1 MGGVQTEWSRTTMS
15 TNNILTHFR
24 IYSSSNE
31 NGLNYSFVL
40 TTAQLFKIMGCCAAK
55 NLVLD
60 GGVKADGP
68 VTRTQQINHK
78 RSSAPSSRT
87 KPGQRSTKNKE
98 IISTDGIDILSD
110 DSGSKSGNKFDIFI
124 VKQEHT
130 QKDGNN
136 KNGATTQGK
145 NETGNRKRSQDKE
158 NVNPG
163 ANYARNNKKAK
174 TVQNQDSSEHI
185 VDLFQASSVKGL
197 PQNKDAKPSQKKVIN
212 HEGVYD
218 TLDIDSINSNE
229 STTTHAGFNDPAVIE
244 AFDDIFG
251 SGDQFK
257 TLKGTPELQRKKKV
271 HVIPT
276 GLEEDEIGSA
286 IGRKGLLTLGGTSNI
301 SDPTSPRS
309 DASQTFEVEVKGEDG
324 DQISN
329 DIDMMSDDSGY
340 VLCETDADPTII
352 DTNRTKLIEVL
363 PNGDLR
369 TIHVNQE
376 FHNNRNQAQYENKP
390 SKANYGMFHFG
401 KPKPMDPPKN
411 QRNRGD
417 NSRLSNT
424 LNEEH
429 SIIGAIPPAVGL
441 SNGIQ
446 GLLHVAPADKSKSTY
461 SYQYKGDSPS
471 TNKRPGTS
479 NGKNRN
485 PPEKENDPPPNTNK
499 VRGLIQVMPTDNPT
513 KYSYKPPPSRSS
525 RRESNRD
532 PDITEFQSKI
542 LSDISTSNNNNEL
555 DSDEEIKIN
564 LTPERSR
571 KNRPKSSYSVRRH
584 STYETQ
590 PHRLESEDYSNLTT
604 QKSGS
609 TIGLQGDSLNL
620 YGNVTDTDVTVNI
633 MSNKA
638 ARVLG
643 LETEMESSRPPLVP
657 CDETENSNTNQKDLS
672 HLKFPK
678 ENMILRTN
686 TKARGMNS
694 VMDTRLGS
702 NRREF
707 GTHVTER
714 AMLPGWSRHL
724 PP

>member
-1 MGGVQTEWSRTTMS
+1 MYGNTIFTY
-15 TNNILTHFR
+15 FR
-24 IYSSSNE
+24 IYSSSNQ
-31 NGLNYSFVL
+31 NGLNYTFACATL
-40 TTAQLFKIMGCCAAK
+40 DYFGGPAQFLQTMGCCAAK

-60 GGVKADGP
+60 GGVKADEP

-78 RSSAPSSRT
+78 RSSGPSSRT
-87 KPGQRSTKNKE
+87 KPGQRNTKNKE
-98 IISTDGIDILSD
+98 VISTDGIDFLSD
-110 DSGSKSGNKFDIFI
+110 DSGTKTSNKFDIFI
-124 VKQEHT
+124 VKQEHS

-136 KNGATTQGK
+136 NKGATTQGK
-145 NETGNRKRSQDKE
+145 NETGNRKRTQDKE

-163 ANYARNNKKAK
+163 ASYRTNHKKAK
-174 TVQNQDSSEHI
+174 TTQNQDSSDHI
-185 VDLFQASSVKGL
+185 VDLFQASLVKSL
-197 PQNKDAKPSQKKVIN
+197 PQIKDEKSPNKNIPKTA
-212 HEGVYD
+212 GVYD

-229 STTTHAGFNDPAVIE
+229 STTTHAGFSDPTVIE

-251 SGDQFK
+251 SGDHFK

-301 SDPTSPRS
+301 SDVTSPRS
-309 DASQTFEVEVKGEDG
+309 DQSPGYEAEVKGEDG

-329 DIDMMSDDSGY
+329 DIDMMSDGSGY

-369 TIHVNQE
+369 TVRVNQD
-376 FHNNRNQAQYENKP
+376 FHNNNKTQPQYENKP
-390 SKANYGMFHFG
+390 SQANYGMFHFG

-411 QRNRGD
+411 QNNRGD

-424 LNEEH
+424 IDKDH

-446 GLLHVAPADKSKSTY
+446 GLLHVAPADKSKSIY
-461 SYQYKGDSPS
+461 SYQYKGDTPS
-471 TNKRPGTS
+471 TNQRPG
-479 NGKNRN
+479 KNMN
-485 PPEKENDPPPNTNK
+485 TPDTQNNPPPNTNK
-499 VRGLIQVMPTDNPT
+499 VRGLIQVMPTDNPS
-513 KYSYKPPPSRSS
+513 KYSYKPPPSRSP
-525 RRESNRD
+525 RRESTQD
-532 PDITEFQSKI
+532 PEITEFQSKI

-555 DSDEEIKIN
+555 DSEQEININ

-584 STYETQ
+584 STYDTQ
-590 PHRLESEDYSNLTT
+590 PHRMQSEDYSNLTA

-609 TIGLQGDSLNL
+609 TLGLQGESVSL

-643 LETEMESSRPPLVP
+643 LEAEMESLGPPLVP
-657 CDETENSNTNQKDLS
+657 SDEKENSNPPQKDLS

-678 ENMILRTN
+678 ENMILRAN

-694 VMDTRLGS
+694 VLDTRLGS
-702 NRREF
+702 NQREF

-714 AMLPGWSRHL
+714 ATLPGWSRHL